1 MTPKTLQLKSRS
13 VQSISGSR
21 YPQTKGT
28 GSVPFQSAVVQP
40 SCFGS
45 FCRWLGSFFSSN
57 DERQEEAEELSMW
70 EKRKAVIASRNLG
83 LRSNVGHELRERG
96 GNALALNYGLD
107 DEAHWRESLSNF
119 CKVVSRGAYGSSNTR
134 LFYLSNVHGS
144 GWGENTLGRSFNTG
158 QWVVSKQAGIYGMPG
173 EDASIFRSVMDWI
186 DGFVRQDYP
195 VRARQLSRREL
206 DDLV

>member
-1 MTPKTLQLKSRS
+1 MDSPNKRSPKPVAPPAYRPQPVPKVLQKKASPLQHPRTGQPSRPPVAPPVHRPQAKPVAAQAKMTPKTLQLKSRS

-119 CKVVSRGAYGSSNTR
+119 C
-134 LFYLSNVHGS
+134 
-144 GWGENTLGRSFNTG
+144 
-158 QWVVSKQAGIYGMPG
+158 
-173 EDASIFRSVMDWI
+173 
-186 DGFVRQDYP
+186 
-195 VRARQLSRREL
+195 
-206 DDLV
+206 